1 MGWSTCGSP
10 ERVEQGRLHHE
21 AVHDPPP
28 ARSTAATTALAS
40 GRNTDRAAES
50 REAARVKLNSPATV
64 TEYLNDRDPA
74 P

>member
-21 AVHDPPP
+21 AVRDPLP
-28 ARSTAATTALAS
+28 ARSGAATTALAS
-40 GRNTDRAAES
+40 GRNTDPAAEG
-50 REAARVKLNSPATV
+50 REAARVKLNFPATV
-64 TEYLNDRDPA
+64 TEYLDDRDPS